1 MTSGS
6 KRVTGKTVLMQN
18 KTRTRGISERQDRCD
33 FRKLKK
39 EGEVS

>member
-18 KTRTRGISERQDRCD
+18 KTRLQ
-33 FRKLKK
+33 
-39 EGEVS
+39 EVSVRDKTGVTSGS